1 MRMSGKTEF
10 DLVVIGAGPA
20 GEKGAAQAAYHGKR
34 VAIVERNARPG
45 GAMVESVYSTKTMRE
60 AALYLTGFGRR
71 EVYGVSLD
79 LDPRRA
85 VLGVRSRADHVV
97 ETMTAA
103 VEQNLDRHGIEQV
116 RGMARLEGGGRVV
129 VVPPDG
135 GPETSLQ
142 AEVILVATGSR
153 PFHPP
158 GIPFDHPDV
167 LDSETARVL
176 DGPLR
181 SLVVIGGGAVGCE
194 YASIFTALGTEVTLV
209 DSGARLLTYM
219 DGEVSDALAEVFRSM
234 GMRVVLEAGHA
245 SVRREPAGLL
255 VELREQEHLRP
266 EKVVFAAGRVGNTDG
281 LGLQEAGVKVDE
293 RGRITVDECFRT
305 TAPGI
310 YAAGDV
316 IGQPAL
322 ASVSMEQGRVAACY
336 AFGIPF
342 KQSVDPLAPFG
353 VYSIPEVAMVGLTEE
368 AARDAGIDYETG
380 SALFALNARS
390 SIAGSTSGMVK
401 LVFARDDH
409 RLLGVH
415 ILGDDATELVHQG
428 QAVLHFGGT
437 IDHFIHS
444 TFNVPTA
451 SEAYKYAA
459 YDGLQRLNG

>member
-1 MRMSGKTEF
+1 MSGDAQF

-20 GEKGAAQAAYHGKR
+20 GEKAAAQAAYQGKR
-34 VAIVERNARPG
+34 VAIVERNPRPG

-71 EVYGVSLD
+71 AVYGVGLE

-116 RGMARLEGGGRVV
+116 RGSARLEGGGTVS
-129 VVPPDG
+129 VVPADG
-135 GPETSLQ
+135 GPQRALHGD
-142 AEVILVATGSR
+142 VILIATGSR

-158 GIPFDHPDV
+158 GIPFDDPDV
-167 LDSETARVL
+167 LDSETARAL
-176 DGPLR
+176 DGPVP

-194 YASIFTALGTEVTLV
+194 YASIFTALGTQVTLV
-209 DSGARLLTYM
+209 DSGSRLLPFM
-219 DGEVSDALAEVFRSM
+219 DGEISDALAEVFRSM
-234 GMRVVLEAGHA
+234 GMRVVMEAGHA
-245 SVRREPAGLL
+245 SVRREPDGLV
-255 VELREQEHLRP
+255 VELRDQPSIRS
-266 EKVVFAAGRVGNTDG
+266 EKVVFAAGRIGNTEG
-281 LGLQEAGVKVDE
+281 LGLEDAGVKVDE
-293 RGRITVDECFRT
+293 RGRVAVDECFRT
-305 TAPGI
+305 TAPGV

-322 ASVSMEQGRVAACY
+322 ASVSMEQGRVAVCY

-342 KQSVDPLAPFG
+342 KQTVDPLAPFG

-368 AARDAGIDYETG
+368 AAREAGIDYETG
-380 SALFALNARS
+380 RALFTLNARA
-390 SIAGSTSGMVK
+390 SIAGSTRGMVK
-401 LVFARDDH
+401 LVFGRSDH
-409 RLLGVH
+409 RRLGVH
-415 ILGDDATELVHQG
+415 ILGDSATELVHQG

-459 YDGLQRLNG
+459 YDGLQRLSG

>member
-1 MRMSGKTEF
+1 MPSDAEF

-20 GEKGAAQAAYHGKR
+20 GEKAAAQAAYQGKR
-34 VAIVERNARPG
+34 VAIVERNPRPG

-71 EVYGVSLD
+71 EVYGVGLE

-116 RGMARLEGGGRVV
+116 RGSARLDGGRRVV
-129 VVPPDG
+129 VTPTDG
-135 GPETSLQ
+135 GPEL
-142 AEVILVATGSR
+142 ALEADVILIATGSR

-158 GIPFDHPDV
+158 GIPFDDPDV
-167 LDSETARVL
+167 LDSETARSL
-176 DGPLR
+176 DGPVP

-194 YASIFTALGTEVTLV
+194 YASIFTALGTQVTLV
-209 DSGARLLTYM
+209 DSGRRLLPFM
-219 DGEVSDALAEVFRSM
+219 DGEISDALADVFRSM
-234 GMRVVLEAGHA
+234 GMRVVMEAGHA
-245 SVRREPAGLL
+245 SVRREPEGLH
-255 VELREQEHLRP
+255 VELQNQP
-266 EKVVFAAGRVGNTDG
+266 PIQCEKVVFAAGRVGNTEG
-281 LGLQEAGVKVDE
+281 LGLQEAGVKIDE
-293 RGRITVDECFRT
+293 RGRVAVDECFRT
-305 TAPGI
+305 TVPGI

-322 ASVSMEQGRVAACY
+322 ASVSMEQGRVAVCY

-342 KQSVDPLAPFG
+342 KQTVDPLAPFG
-353 VYSIPEVAMVGLTEE
+353 VYSIPEVAMVGLTEQG
-368 AARDAGIDYETG
+368 AREAGIDHETG
-380 SALFALNARS
+380 RALFTLNARAA
-390 SIAGSTSGMVK
+390 IAGSTRGMVK
-401 LVFARDDH
+401 LVFGRSDH

-415 ILGDDATELVHQG
+415 ILGDSATELVHQG
-428 QAVLHFGGT
+428 QAVLQFGGT